1 MSRMRADLE
10 VPHMSPPNNRW
21 YRLRRRPRGV
31 VSDDDLELV
40 VGPIPRIEPGQ
51 ALIRTLWLSIDPAA
65 RIWMSDVRYGAP
77 PVPIGGV
84 MRGFGVGE
92 VVDSRRGD
100 LTPGDLVLGTTGWS
114 EYVVAGAQDGDR
126 RFRVLPSSSAVSP
139 SVWLGALGYPG
150 ITAYLG
156 VVDIGKPRPGE
167 TMFVSAAA
175 GAVGSVAGQIGKA
188 RGARVV
194 GTAGGPEKC
203 RHVVERLGFDAC
215 IDYKDRGWR
224 ARLDAV
230 TPDGIDVDFENVG
243 GPVMQHVVGRLN
255 VGGRLVLCGLMSQYD
270 ALGSQGDAHAQLDV
284 RQILV
289 KRALVQSF
297 LVLDHA
303 DRFGEATEYLSELL
317 REGKLAYEETVVD
330 GLERAPEALRSM
342 FEGANTGKLLV
353 KVAEPAT

>member
-1 MSRMRADLE
+1 MNR
-10 VPHMSPPNNRW
+10 PNNRC
-21 YRLRRRPRGV
+21 YRLRRRPRGA
-31 VSDDDLELV
+31 VSDGDVELV
-40 VGPIPRIEPGQ
+40 VEPIPRIDSGQ

-92 VVDSRRGD
+92 VVDSRRD
-100 LTPGDLVLGTTGWS
+100 DFTPGDLVLGTTGWS
-114 EYVVAGAQDGDR
+114 EYVVADAQDGER
-126 RFRVLPSSSAVSP
+126 PFRVLPSSSTVGP
-139 SVWLGALGYPG
+139 SLWLGPLGNTG
-150 ITAYLG
+150 VTAYLG
-156 VVDIGKPRPGE
+156 VADIGKPLPGE
-167 TMFVSAAA
+167 TMLVSAAA

-194 GTAGGPEKC
+194 GTAGGPQKC
-203 RHVVERLGFDAC
+203 RHVVEELGFDAC
-215 IDYKDRGWR
+215 IDYKDPGWR
-224 ARLDAV
+224 ARLDAA

-255 VGGRLVLCGLMSQYD
+255 VGGRVALCGLMSQYD
-270 ALGSQGDAHAQLDV
+270 ALDSRADAHARLDV
-284 RQILV
+284 GHLMV
-289 KRALVQSF
+289 KRLLVQSF

-303 DRFGEATEYLSELL
+303 DRFGEATEYLGDLL
-317 REGKLAYEETVVD
+317 RQGKLTYEETVVD
-330 GLERAPEALRSM
+330 GLERAPEALQQM